1 MLNNLARTPCHAA
14 FTAALILLLA
24 SSVSYA
30 QRITGELSGT
40 VVDETGGV
48 LPGATVVLTNEASG
62 TKRNTVTNT
71 EGFFSF
77 SAVPAAVYTVSI
89 EMQGFSTVEYKNV
102 ELRGGDARTLRT
114 VNMKVAAV
122 AAVVTVSG
130 VESMTP
136 ITSGEKSATL
146 TAEQIE
152 NIPIIGTSAAEVLR
166 ILPGM
171 TPVTQGTQNRPGFT
185 GEVYGING
193 NGEYQ
198 GGGGNNQSAIGN
210 FSGNGTRTQALDIT
224 IDGAPGA
231 DPGCNCA
238 TSVNPNSEFVQE
250 FKVLQSNF
258 GAEHA
263 KGPVAMSVVSKQG
276 GRDFHGT
283 AFTYLRHYNLNSNEW
298 FANKI
303 GSEKVK
309 NQFLYPGFNVGGPVF
324 LPGTDFNK
332 SRDKLFFF
340 VGYEYFKQRLDTGFI
355 KSWVPTDAMRNGD
368 FSQAA
373 NLGLSGSYINKVPT
387 GFPNGVVPA
396 SQFDAGGRALLNLLP
411 RPNADTSVTGGY
423 NYVDNLLVDQNGY
436 QFLTRVDANIS
447 DDTKLFVRYNM
458 QREVQPFVIGLWW
471 RNGQRQLPY
480 PSSISAHNQSDSATA
495 SLTHIFGPSLT
506 NETIFAVTYINFPNA
521 FDDRGA
527 ISRQAL
533 GYPYQG
539 VFGQSNDQIPSPDMG
554 GWGDNGPLIYNPGG
568 FDPVLFARKWQWAV
582 QDNITKVKGTHTLK
596 AGFFFEH
603 VINTQPGNG
612 DSNGVIV
619 NTISDGASS
628 GNTFTDLLLG
638 RLSSYQER
646 TQNVLHDI
654 GYSRYEGFIQDS
666 WKVRPNITLD
676 GGLRISKIGAW
687 TDRQGRGIVV
697 WDQSRYS
704 PTAPASSFPGVA
716 WNAIDSSIPKEGVKI
731 PLFFQPRV
739 GAAWD
744 VRGTGQTVLRGGFG
758 VYRYHDAQQ
767 PYDSLI
773 DLAYGVR
780 QFSQG
785 SPTTLRALE
794 GLGNSSSSLVFG
806 GSALDTTDD
815 EQPVTYSWSTSVNR
829 RLPWAMNVEVGYVG
843 NKSDHLMNFDLSN
856 YNAVPLGAML
866 NNPNGSPDPYRPL
879 PQYGDLNVFRHT
891 MFQNYHGL
899 QTLLSRQRGR
909 FSFTGAYTFSKAL
922 GIRSGDPG
930 GSRTGSEYII
940 DPRQYN
946 YGVLGNDRTH
956 VASGAYTWLLPAIDG
971 QPVTNAIFG
980 NWQISGVSTY
990 FSGSPLMGNFNIQG
1004 TLADG
1009 TAISATAISG
1019 SPQVAAQPVVTCD
1032 PLSSVPDGYLFNPA
1046 CFGPPS
1052 PGENGNY
1059 ILPYLKTQAYFNHDL
1074 SFVKNIPLPR
1084 GGQRLQFRIA
1094 AYNVF
1099 NHPIRFPD
1107 TGKNLTLNFDRGR
1120 QVNADF
1126 GKLPEDNKFG
1136 RRIVQLVFRYTF

>member
-1 MLNNLARTPCHAA
+1 MVMNPARALVRA
-14 FTAALILLLA
+14 SLLAALLLPLA
-24 SSVSYA
+24 SSAAYA
-30 QRITGELSGT
+30 QRFTGDLNGT
-40 VVDETGGV
+40 VVDETGAV
-48 LPGATVVLTNEASG
+48 IPGATVLLTNEASRDQR
-62 TKRNTVTNT
+62 KSVTNQD
-71 EGFFSF
+71 GFFSF
-77 SAVPAAVYTVSI
+77 SAVPAASYTVTI
-89 EMQGFSTVEYKNV
+89 EMSGFSTVEVENI
-102 ELRGGDARTLRT
+102 ELRAGDARTLRT
-114 VNMKVAAV
+114 INMKVAAFATIV
-122 AAVVTVSG
+122 KVSG
-130 VESMTP
+130 KEALTP
-136 ITSGEKSATL
+136 LTSGERSATL

-152 NIPIIGTSAAEVLR
+152 NIPIVGTSAAEVLR

-171 TPVTQGTQNRPGFT
+171 TPVTRGNENRPGFT

-198 GGGGNNQSAIGN
+198 GGGNNNQSAIGN

-263 KGPVAMSVVSKQG
+263 KGPVAMSVVSKAG
-276 GRDFHGT
+276 GRDFHG
-283 AFTYLRHYNLNSNEW
+283 AGFTYLRHYNFNSNEW
-298 FANKI
+298 YANKI
-303 GSEKVK
+303 DSEKVK
-309 NQFLYPGFNVGGPVF
+309 NQFLYPGFNLGGPVI
-324 LPGTDFNK
+324 LPGTNFNSK
-332 SRDKLFFF
+332 RDKLFFF

-355 KSWVPTDAMRNGD
+355 KSWVPTDAMRAGD

-373 NLGLSGSYINKVPT
+373 SLGLSGSFVNT
-387 GFPNGVVPA
+387 VPA
-396 SQFDAGGRALLNLLP
+396 EFANGIIPSSQFDPGGRALLNLFP
-411 RPNADTSVTGGY
+411 RPNADPRVTGGY
-423 NYVDNLLVDQNGY
+423 NYTDNLLVDQNGY

-447 DDTKLFVRYNM
+447 DNTKLFVRYNM

-480 PSSISAHNQSDSATA
+480 PSSISAHNQSDSVTT

-521 FDDRGA
+521 FDNQRA

-533 GYPYQG
+533 GYPYNG
-539 VFGQSNDQIPSPDMG
+539 VFGEHNDQIPSPDAG
-554 GWGDNGPLIYNPGG
+554 GWGDNGPIIYNPGG
-568 FDPVLFARKWQWAV
+568 FDPVLFARKWQVAL
-582 QDNITKVKGTHTLK
+582 QDNVTKVKGTHTLK

-612 DSNGVIV
+612 DSNGFVL
-619 NTISDGASS
+619 NANWDGAST
-628 GNTFTDLLLG
+628 GNTFADLLLG
-638 RLSSYQER
+638 RVTNYVER
-646 TQNVLHDI
+646 TKNVLHDI
-654 GYSRYEGFIQDS
+654 GYSRYEGFVQDS
-666 WKVRPNITLD
+666 WKLRPNITFD
-676 GGLRISKIGAW
+676 AGLRISKIGAW
-687 TDRQGRGIVV
+687 QDRQGKGIVV
-697 WDQSRYS
+697 WDQNRYD
-704 PTAPASSFPGVA
+704 PNAPATSFPGVA
-716 WNAIDSSIPKEGVKI
+716 WNAIDGSIPIEGVNYS
-731 PLFFQPRV
+731 LFYQPRV

-744 VRGTGQTVLRGGFG
+744 LRGTGATVLRGGFG
-758 VYRYHDAQQ
+758 AYRYHDAQQ

-785 SPTTLRALE
+785 SATTLRALE
-794 GLGNSSSSLVFG
+794 GLGSTSLVFG
-806 GSALDTTDD
+806 GSALDTTDK
-815 EQPVTYSWSTSVNR
+815 EQPVTYSWSSTINR

-843 NKSDHLMNFDLSN
+843 NKSNYLMNFDLSN

-866 NNPNGSPDPYRPL
+866 NNPTGDPNSYRPL

-899 QTLLSRQRGR
+899 QALLSRQRGV

-930 GSRTGSEYII
+930 SSRTGSEYIL

-956 VASGAYTWLLPAIDG
+956 VASAAYTWLLPPIGGNPIA
-971 QPVTNAIFG
+971 NAVFG
-980 NWQISGVSTY
+980 NWQIAGISTY
-990 FSGSPLMGNFNIQG
+990 ISGAPLTGNFNLQG

-1009 TAISATAISG
+1009 TQISATAISG
-1019 SPQVAAQPVVTCD
+1019 SPQVNAQPVLTCD
-1032 PLSSVPDGYLFNPA
+1032 PTKDIPDGFLFNA
-1046 CFGPPS
+1046 SCFAAPS
-1052 PGENGNY
+1052 PGQNGNY
-1059 ILPYLKTQAYFNHDL
+1059 ILPYMKTQAYFNHDL
-1074 SFVKNIPLPR
+1074 SFIKNIPLPR
-1084 GGQRLQFRIA
+1084 GGHRLQFRVA

-1107 TGKNLTLNFDRGR
+1107 TGKNLTLQFANGV
-1120 QVNADF
+1120 QTNADF
-1126 GKLPEDNKFG
+1126 GRLPEDNKFG

>member
-1 MLNNLARTPCHAA
+1 M
-14 FTAALILLLA
+14 
-24 SSVSYA
+24 
-30 QRITGELSGT
+30 TGDLSGT

-62 TKRNTVTNT
+62 DQRRIVTNA

-77 SAVPAAVYTVSI
+77 SAVPSAIYTVTI
-89 EMQGFSTVEYKNV
+89 EMPGFSTVEVKNV

-114 VNMKVAAV
+114 VNMKVAAL
-122 AAVVTVSG
+122 ATVVTVSG
-130 VESMTP
+130 EEALTP

-152 NIPIIGTSAAEVLR
+152 NIPIVGTSAAEVLR

-276 GRDFHGT
+276 GREFHG
-283 AFTYLRHYNLNSNEW
+283 AGFTYLRHYNFNSNEW
-298 FANKI
+298 YANKI
-303 GSEKVK
+303 DSEKVK
-309 NQFLYPGFNVGGPVF
+309 NQFVYPGFNLGGPVI
-324 LPGTDFNK
+324 LPGTGFNRN
-332 SRDKLFFF
+332 RDKLFFF

-355 KSWVPTDAMRNGD
+355 KSWVPTEAMRNGD

-373 NLGLSGSYINKVPT
+373 NLGLSGSFINTVPA
-387 GFPNGVVPA
+387 GFPNGVIPS
-396 SQFDAGGRALLNLLP
+396 SQMDPGGRALLHLLP
-411 RPNADTSVTGGY
+411 RPNADTGVTGGY
-423 NYVDNLLVDQNGY
+423 NYVDNLLVDQNGW
-436 QFLTRVDANIS
+436 QFLNRVDANIS
-447 DDTKLFVRYNM
+447 DNTKLFVRYNM

-480 PSSISAHNQSDSATA
+480 PSSISAKNQSDSATA

-521 FDDRGA
+521 FDDRRA

-533 GYPYQG
+533 GYPYGG
-539 VFGQSNDQIPSPDMG
+539 VFGESNDQIPSPDLG
-554 GWGDNGPLIYNPGG
+554 GWGDNGPLLYNPGG
-568 FDPVLFARKWQWAV
+568 FDPVLFARKWQFAV

-612 DSNGVIV
+612 DSNGVVV
-619 NTISDGASS
+619 NATWDGAST
-628 GNTFTDLLLG
+628 GNTFADLLLG
-638 RLSSYQER
+638 RVTNYQER
-646 TQNVLHDI
+646 TRNVLHDI

-676 GGLRISKIGAW
+676 GGLRISRIGAW
-687 TDRQGRGIVV
+687 LDRQGRGIVV
-697 WDQSRYS
+697 WDQNRYS
-704 PTAPASSFPGVA
+704 RTAPAASFPGVA
-716 WNAIDSSIPKEGVKI
+716 WNAVDGSIPLEGVKY

-744 VRGTGQTVLRGGFG
+744 LRGTGQTVLRGGFG

-767 PYDSLI
+767 PYDSMI

-780 QFSQG
+780 QFTQG

-794 GLGNSSSSLVFG
+794 GLGSTSLVFG

-815 EQPVTYSWSTSVNR
+815 QQPVTYSWSTTINR
-829 RLPWAMNVEVGYVG
+829 RLPWAMNAEVGYVG
-843 NKSDHLMNFDLSN
+843 NKSKYLMNFDLAN

-866 NNPNGSPDPYRPL
+866 GDPTGDPNQYRPL

-891 MFQNYHGL
+891 MYQNYHGL
-899 QTLLSRQRGR
+899 QALISRQRGR
-909 FSFTGAYTFSKAL
+909 FSMTGAYTFSKTL

-930 GSRTGSEYII
+930 GSRTGSEYIL
-940 DPRQYN
+940 DPRQFN

-956 VASGAYTWLLPAIDG
+956 VASAAWTWLLPPIGGRPAA
-971 QPVTNAIFG
+971 NAIFG
-980 NWQISGVSTY
+980 NWQLAGISSYISGA
-990 FSGSPLMGNFNIQG
+990 PLTGNFNLQG
-1004 TLADG
+1004 TLRDG
-1009 TAISATAISG
+1009 TQISAAAISG
-1019 SPQVAAQPVVTCD
+1019 SPQVNAQPVLTCD
-1032 PLSSVPDGYLFNPA
+1032 PRQDVPSGYLFNASCFAAPA
-1046 CFGPPS
+1046 
-1052 PGENGNY
+1052 PGQNGNY

-1074 SFVKNIPLPR
+1074 SLIKNIPLPR
-1084 GGQRLQFRIA
+1084 GGHRLQFRLA

-1107 TGKNLTLNFDRGR
+1107 TGKNLTLQFTNG
-1120 QVNADF
+1120 QQTNPEF
-1126 GKLPEDNKFG
+1126 GKLPTDNKFG